1 MSALSRAE
9 LSESLIKRLSW
20 DDLDLS
26 YLRRLVE
33 IARDEDLSGLGLLA
47 RPSQT
52 GDRSTAAIAAVPRQS
67 SADLVA
73 REPMVVC
80 GLPLLALVLTAY
92 GGNAT
97 VQLHARDGRKLEAG
111 AVLATLTGD
120 PRVLLAAERIMLNFL
135 QRLSGVATQT
145 RRYADALGKSRTRL
159 LDTRKTTPGYR
170 VLEKYAV
177 ACGGGWNHRLG
188 LFDRVMLKDN
198 HLALLGFAPEQASQK
213 RGYAAGARKSA
224 IMAPI
229 AAACP
234 TKLPP
239 ISPSYYVVRLPCS
252 LPRRQMAAHRMAPSL
267 PALEMR
273 RRQSRPA

>member
-9 LSESLIKRLSW
+9 LSESLIRRLSW
-20 DDLDLS
+20 DELDLS

-47 RPSQT
+47 RPAQT
-52 GDRSTAAIAAVPRQS
+52 GDRSTACITTVPRQS

-80 GLPLLALVLTAY
+80 GLPLLALILTAY

-135 QRLSGVATQT
+135 QRLSG
-145 RRYADALGKSRTRL
+145 
-159 LDTRKTTPGYR
+159 
-170 VLEKYAV
+170 
-177 ACGGGWNHRLG
+177 
-188 LFDRVMLKDN
+188 
-198 HLALLGFAPEQASQK
+198 
-213 RGYAAGARKSA
+213 
-224 IMAPI
+224 
-229 AAACP
+229 
-234 TKLPP
+234 
-239 ISPSYYVVRLPCS
+239 
-252 LPRRQMAAHRMAPSL
+252 
-267 PALEMR
+267 
-273 RRQSRPA
+273 